1 LTRFHHVKEVY
12 MQELASTTP
21 VLILGYGTW
30 SSPGDAEQIAFK
42 SGKLAEWVQVR
53 EDDGT
58 VRKFG
63 MAESVNGDRVDPMQ
77 SALLA
82 IRLAVKVN
90 KGGHEMPKL
99 TVYGMKPVPTGK

>member
-1 LTRFHHVKEVY
+1 
-12 MQELASTTP
+12 MQTLASQTP
-21 VLILGYGTW
+21 VLVLGYGTW
-30 SSPGDAEQIAFK
+30 SNPGDADQIKFK

-63 MAESVNGDRVDPMQ
+63 MAESVNGQRVEPMNE
-77 SALLA
+77 ALLS
-82 IRLAVKVN
+82 ITLGTKVN

-99 TVYGMKPVPTGK
+99 TVADMKPAPKR